1 MTFVTDINGR
11 RFAATIADSKAK
23 RVWNNKL
30 NRYEMSD
37 IATITEAPTNTEWQ
51 HSPGVIRDKF
61 TALSV
66 VHDCKLYGRYTTNY
80 LNQAGIDRVREF
92 LAHNKPFTKTVIRGV
107 YISCEPKDH
116 YRNKFTGTGSKDAAQ
131 APIWGYRLVKTPAKT
146 QLNRVEYQGIQF
158 DQPLPNRYGNRNTP
172 CAPTLIEVTKF
183 LPCGLADQK
192 LLFGA
197 RHSKRYMKKQSA
209 LDLLFVPR
217 PLRPCEQV
225 AKALSLSTNE
235 NDEVN
240 TTWIPTTQ
248 NPIDE
253 MANNEQYAIRQ
264 RDARLE
270 LARIKQLI
278 GDKRFEL
285 LVLSA
290 EGMNAREIAE
300 KTGGSYEAIKKNLQR
315 IKKQLTEAQQ

>member
-1 MTFVTDINGR
+1 MTIVKDINGR
-11 RFAATIADSKAK
+11 RFAASIAESKAK
-23 RVWNNKL
+23 RVFNNKL
-30 NRYEMSD
+30 NRYEMSW
-37 IATITEAPTNTEWQ
+37 IATIPEKEELTEQERAEKLRE
-51 HSPGVIRDKF
+51 SVINKGR
-61 TALSV
+61 V
-66 VHDCKLYGRYTTNY
+66 VYKTDTYV
-80 LNQAGIDRVREF
+80 GIDY
-92 LAHNKPFTKTVIRGV
+92 L
-107 YISCEPKDH
+107 
-116 YRNKFTGTGSKDAAQ
+116 
-131 APIWGYRLVKTPAKT
+131 
-146 QLNRVEYQGIQF
+146 
-158 DQPLPNRYGNRNTP
+158 QPLPNPYWTKNTP
-172 CAPTLIEVTKF
+172 CVAPTLIQVTKF

-192 LLFGA
+192 LLFGL

-248 NPIDE
+248 NPIDV
-253 MANNEQYAIRQ
+253 MANNEQYSIRQ

-270 LARIKQLI
+270 LDRIKQLI

-315 IKKQLTEAQQ
+315 IKKQLTEAQQKA